1 MKSVKTGT
9 ARFAMTGRNPG
20 GTVSGRVTI
29 KSIAADLGISHMT
42 VSRALS
48 GHPNVQKETREAVQN
63 RARELGYVKSA
74 AAKAM
79 RGDGTRIVGLLLP
92 NIINEFYARFA
103 NTMALACEA
112 ADLQLIIHLTGD
124 DSAAEGQALDRLRE
138 VQAQAVVMVPCP
150 PGSQGAAPFPQNM
163 QVIQLIRE
171 REGADATSA
180 LLVDEGGAIGDA
192 VRHLAQLGHRCIAYV
207 GADSDLSSGRTR
219 LSAFRQGIEAAGLI
233 VDPAQRLTGVPT
245 FETGQRHTKAILA
258 DGQATALICGGFE
271 ISHGAL
277 SALMEAGVLEGGA
290 FAFVGYGDP
299 SFYAWVGG
307 GVTTLQVPVDA
318 LAKAAVDLLSGG
330 GQRAPV
336 QRLQFPAHLVV
347 RGRAR

>member
-1 MKSVKTGT
+1 M
-9 ARFAMTGRNPG
+9 
-20 GTVSGRVTI
+20 SGRVTI

-48 GHPNVQKETREAVQN
+48 GHPNVQKETREAVQK

-124 DSAAEGQALDRLRE
+124 DSTAEGQALDRLRE
-138 VQAQAVVMVPCP
+138 VQAQAVVLVPCP
-150 PGSQGAAPFPQNM
+150 PGPNGAPPFPQNM
-163 QVIQLIRE
+163 QIIQLIRE
-171 REGADATSA
+171 RTGAKETPA
-180 LLVDEGGAIGDA
+180 LLVDERGAIGDA
-192 VRHLAQLGHRCIAYV
+192 VRHLAQHGHRRIAYL
-207 GADSDLSSGRTR
+207 GADRDLSSGQAR
-219 LSAFRQGIEAAGLI
+219 LSAFQKGMEAAGL
-233 VDPAQRLTGVPT
+233 VPDPMQILTGAPT
-245 FETGQRHTKAILA
+245 FETGQRHAKAILA
-258 DGQATALICGGFE
+258 EGHVTALICGGFE

-277 SALMEAGVLEGGA
+277 STLMEAGVLETRA

-307 GVTTLQVPVDA
+307 GVTTVQVPVEA
-318 LAKAAVDLLSGG
+318 LATAAVGLLSGADP
-330 GQRAPV
+330 RDHA
-336 QRLQFPAHLVV
+336 QRLQFPAKLVV
-347 RGRAR
+347 RGASRGGQDFSGRHVR